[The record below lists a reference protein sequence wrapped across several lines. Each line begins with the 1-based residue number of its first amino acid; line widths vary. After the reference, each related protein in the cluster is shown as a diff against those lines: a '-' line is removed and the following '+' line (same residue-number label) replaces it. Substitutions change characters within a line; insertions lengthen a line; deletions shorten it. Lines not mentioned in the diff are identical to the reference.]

1 MNSELPKPTLTGQ
14 GIKHRRALKA
24 IVLSLC
30 LITLGCMPDQ
40 TGSGRLDRED
50 WEGMK
55 LWYSQP
61 AKEWTEA
68 LPVGNGRL
76 GAMIFGDP
84 AQERL
89 QFNEDTLWTG
99 EPAST

>member
-1 MNSELPKPTLTGQ
+1 MSIRQSETTTAWPNVIRRGTLT
-14 GIKHRRALKA
+14 A
-24 IVLSLC
+24 ILLFICVAA
-30 LITLGCMPDQ
+30 LGCMPEHAAR
-40 TGSGRLDRED
+40 GRLDRED
-50 WEGMK
+50 WDGMR

-61 AKEWTEA
+61 AKVWTEA

-89 QFNEDTLWTG
+89 R
-99 EPAST
+99 